1 MRFVLALVA
10 MGAAS
15 AAGAQHLALTYTAA
29 QAEQGEAVYGTTCA
43 NCHGPHLDDGALG
56 PPLAGPVFMQKYG
69 GKSAA
74 QLFDV
79 VSTTMPSNA
88 PGSLGADTY
97 AALVAYVLRANSV
110 VAGEEPLPTDS
121 KRLAAM
127 RLPEGGFHFMAYSA
141 YTPRPP
147 ENFPNPLD
155 HYTPV
160 TDALLANPPAEDWL
174 SWRRTYDVHGF
185 SPLHQIEKRNVREL
199 RVAWTWSLP
208 PGSNESAPLVHDG
221 VMFVHGYGDK
231 LEALDAATGDLLW
244 EHTHTLDAGAAPGPK
259 RGIAL
264 YGGNVYVGTSDAH
277 VIAVDGKTGRLVWDT
292 VVGNFHA
299 RESIAGGPLAVHG
312 KILIGT
318 TGTGVGAAPGG
329 PQIVGLDATTGEI
342 LWRFH
347 TIAQPGTPGGDSWN
361 GVPGDKRTGASV
373 WTTGSYDPELNLAYF
388 GTGNTYDT
396 APLLRPTPT
405 PGVTNA
411 ALYTDST
418 LALDPDTGKLVWHF
432 QHVPD
437 DQWDLDWA
445 FERQIVHLRLHGEP
459 RTVALTSGK
468 LGIYEGM
475 DAKTGEFLFAHDL
488 GLQNVVAA
496 VDPETGRPKI
506 NPAVMPGDGKVHLVC
521 PHAGGAK
528 SYMAAS
534 YDAAKKRLYVPL
546 VEACMDM
553 YPVPGGG
560 RGGLSSGLNF
570 GVRPIPGSDGKYGRV
585 EALNVETGKP
595 VWTVRQRAPETSG
608 VVATAGGLV
617 FAASID
623 RYVRAYDAD
632 NGKLL
637 WQTRMNNV
645 SSGNPAT
652 FAVNGRQYVAFIV
665 GQGGFQ
671 AGSYG
676 PLVPEQKSPPDRGA
690 AVWVFALPER

>member
-1 MRFVLALVA
+1 MRLVLAVA
-10 MGAAS
+10 AMVAAS
-15 AAGAQHLALTYTAA
+15 AAGAQHLALTYTQS
-29 QAEQGEAVYGTTCA
+29 QADQGKALYATACA
-43 NCHGPHLDDGALG
+43 TCHGPHLDDGPLG
-56 PPLAGPVFMQKYG
+56 PPLKGPVFMQKHG
-69 GKSAA
+69 GKTAA
-74 QLFDV
+74 DLYAI

-88 PGSLGADTY
+88 PGSLGADSY
-97 AALVAYVLRANSV
+97 AALVAYLLRANSI
-110 VAGEEPLPTDS
+110 VAGDVPLPTDP

-127 RLPEGGFHFMAYSA
+127 RLPEGGFHFMAYSS

-147 ENFPNPLD
+147 EHFPNPLD
-155 HYTPV
+155 RYTPV

-185 SPLHQIEKRNVREL
+185 SPLHEIDKHNVRQL
-199 RVAWTWSLP
+199 RVAWSWSLP

-231 LEALDAATGDLLW
+231 LEALDAATGNLLW
-244 EHTHTLDAGAAPGPK
+244 EYAHPLDPGAAPGPK

-277 VIAVDGKTGRLVWDT
+277 VIAVDAKTGRLVWDT
-292 VVGNFHA
+292 VVGNFHV

-329 PQIVGLDATTGEI
+329 PQIVGLNATTGEI

-347 TIAQPGTPGGDSWN
+347 TIAQPGTPGGNSWN

-373 WTTGSYDPELNLAYF
+373 WTTGSYDPALNLAYF

-459 RTVALTSGK
+459 HTVALTSGK
-468 LGIYEGM
+468 LGIYEGV

-488 GLQNVVAA
+488 GLQNVISAI
-496 VDPETGRPKI
+496 DPETGRPKI

-534 YDAAKKRLYVPL
+534 YDAATKRIYVPL

-585 EALNVETGKP
+585 EAFDVETGKP

-608 VVATAGGLV
+608 VVATAGGVV

-623 RYVRAYDAD
+623 RYVRAYDTED
-632 NGKLL
+632 GRLL
-637 WQTRMNNV
+637 WQTRMNDV

-652 FAVNGRQYVAFIV
+652 FAVDGKQYVAFIV

-676 PLVPEQKSPPDRGA
+676 PLVPELKNPPDRGA
-690 AVWVFALPER
+690 AVWVFALPDD